1 MSSYVNEIQR
11 ACELAKGWASRDGIH
26 AAIDENGKE
35 TYLVQQRL
43 KAACHGREDV
53 AALVII
59 QHSMLRRLDQLRTL
73 AVIGLCLM
81 AYVAVRVS

>member
-1 MSSYVNEIQR
+1 MKTVRTELEKVAL
-11 ACELAKGWASRDGIH
+11 ACRIVLM
-26 AAIDENGKE
+26 
-35 TYLVQQRL
+35 

-59 QHSMLRRLDQLRTL
+59 QHSVLRRLDQLRTL

-81 AYVAVRVS
+81 AYIAVRVS